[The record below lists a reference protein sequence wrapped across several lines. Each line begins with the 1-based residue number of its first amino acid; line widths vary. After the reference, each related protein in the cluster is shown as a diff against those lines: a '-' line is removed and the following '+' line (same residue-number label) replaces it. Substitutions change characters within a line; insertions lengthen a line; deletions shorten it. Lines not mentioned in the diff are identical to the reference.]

1 MIVVDAS
8 VGLKWFIPEP
18 GMTEALRV
26 LRSGRKLVAPSI
38 MKEEVISGLVRSV
51 RREELT
57 AGEARESAKEWLF
70 ELRNETVHLMENEEL
85 LVEASEIGFELMH
98 PLFDCIY
105 LALAVRLNASLVT
118 ADKPFFERA
127 STIIKNVFWIM
138 DIDEM
143 LKD

>member
-26 LRSGRKLVAPSI
+26 LRSGRKLVAPAI
-38 MKEEVISGLVRSV
+38 MKEEVVSGLVRRV

-57 AGEARESAKEWLF
+57 ASEARESAKEWLS
-70 ELRNETVHLMENEEL
+70 ELRNETVHLIENEEL
-85 LVEASEIGFELMH
+85 LVEASEIGFELKH

-127 STIIKNVFWIM
+127 STISKNVFWIM
-138 DIDEM
+138 EVDEM
-143 LKD
+143 LKA